1 MNDFGAASLIFGLL
15 FRSIV
20 MKNVF
25 NRIPDA
31 CRSYS
36 DIYDGSKGFDFV
48 VCEFGL
54 GVPIL
59 SD

>member
-1 MNDFGAASLIFGLL
+1 MICFGVVPYLL
-15 FRSIV
+15 FRRIV
-20 MKNVF
+20 VKNVF
-25 NRIPDA
+25 NRLPDA

-36 DIYDGSKGFDFV
+36 DICVGSKGFDFV

-54 GVPIL
+54 GGPIL

>member
-1 MNDFGAASLIFGLL
+1 MICFGVVTHLL

-25 NRIPDA
+25 NRLPDA
-31 CRSYS
+31 CGSYS
-36 DIYDGSKGFDFV
+36 DICDGSKGFDFV
-48 VCEFGL
+48 VCAFGL
-54 GVPIL
+54 GGPIL